1 MKFKT
6 SSIPK
11 KSSGMFQLKFST
23 LSFSL
28 QSTIHVQTCTCGVC
42 VCVCVCVSLASSP

>member
-11 KSSGMFQLKFST
+11 KSSGMFQLMFST

-42 VCVCVCVSLASSP
+42 VCVCVCVCH

>member
-6 SSIPK
+6 LSIPK
-11 KSSGMFQLKFST
+11 KNLLECFNSCHATAKQYMCK
-23 LSFSL
+23 
-28 QSTIHVQTCTCGVC
+28 HVRV

>member
-11 KSSGMFQLKFST
+11 KTSGMSQLMSCDSSY
-23 LSFSL
+23 LL
-28 QSTIHVQTCTCGVC
+28 HVPTCTCG